1 MTEEQKQII
10 RTHSTMSAFTLY
22 IDDITKLETIKK
34 LKELGIDEK
43 KGSLAATIRVL
54 LRLFACDTLDTLVD
68 CDLVSLIRSEYL
80 FTTKKN
86 KRSSL

>member
-1 MTEEQKQII
+1 MTEEQKQMV
-10 RTHSTMSAFTLY
+10 RTHSAMSAFTLY

-34 LKELGIDEK
+34 LKELGVDEK

-54 LRLFACDTLDTLVD
+54 LRLFAEGTLICSEDITQ
-68 CDLVSLIRSEYL
+68 LIKAEYL

-86 KRSSL
+86 KRSNL